1 MNKIEVYHKKIH
13 FGQKK
18 KIIDNILNILI
29 HKEIYLGSVN
39 YYDLNKKYVSG
50 QIDYFINKNLPVQF
64 SLLGLPHKMPN
75 QLLTDEKDA
84 GGTEVAM
91 LLRLNFILKQIK
103 KIYPPGALI
112 NFFTEQNIFACL
124 SDISNQESNQYI
136 NSVKQLI
143 YKLGLSQSIIFKDLI
158 FYEKQFPEFNKI
170 YLENVNYFKNN
181 HKESVEKTRL
191 NFFYTSNDQSLSLKE
206 STQVFNL
213 KITLN
218 ELKPYLR
225 YYRINFWEKTL
236 PLSIQYLAYHKTRKI
251 LNFMDKIATNNIK
264 LTVAPKVGSIGINL
278 INSKTL
284 ILPYYGYL
292 VFNKDDYTIK
302 YKIDILGKAKNYLG
316 ITDLKGKL
324 WYFET
329 ILT

>member
-1 MNKIEVYHKKIH
+1 MKKNILNPNSFIGPIKQFELNLSKIKISKPKTVQVKLAFEQLMNKIEVYHKKIH

-103 KIYPPGALI
+103 KIY
-112 NFFTEQNIFACL
+112 
-124 SDISNQESNQYI
+124 
-136 NSVKQLI
+136 
-143 YKLGLSQSIIFKDLI
+143 
-158 FYEKQFPEFNKI
+158 
-170 YLENVNYFKNN
+170 LENVNYFKNN

-218 ELKPYLR
+218 ELKPYLI

-236 PLSIQYLAYHKTRKI
+236 PLSIQYLAYHKTRKD
-251 LNFMDKIATNNIK
+251 LNFMDKIAANNIK

-302 YKIDILGKAKNYLG
+302 YKIDILGKAKNYLE